1 MLRDSASIGKN
12 IPIIMAIRNIIL
24 LSPVNLMAVSYTH
37 LRVTFDATKI
47 ENLNVNETEPFV
59 CYIKA

>member
-1 MLRDSASIGKN
+1 MPTRF
-12 IPIIMAIRNIIL
+12 
-24 LSPVNLMAVSYTH
+24 YTGIFS
-37 LRVTFDATKI
+37 LQFYGFVRVTFDATKI